1 MKELYIAPELKL
13 VCFVSAQSLATAED
27 RRDLN
32 FNDFFGGEAEEVE
45 PATSKNGDY
54 RV

>member
-1 MKELYIAPELKL
+1 MKEMYIAPEMKL
-13 VCFVSAQSLATAED
+13 VCFVSEQAIAAED

-32 FNDFFGGEAEEVE
+32 FNDFFGGGSEEVE
-45 PATSKNGDY
+45 AATSKNGDY